1 MAYKSHEVMIKARIT
16 KANGPGDSY
25 ASATFM
31 IDEVVIQGV
40 EKNIT
45 TSPPAGLSAA
55 AAAIKT
61 VVSQITG
68 ES

>member
-1 MAYKSHEVMIKARIT
+1 MVKCRIT
-16 KANGPGDSY
+16 KATGSGDSY
-25 ASATFM
+25 ASATFT

-45 TSPPAGLSAA
+45 TSPPAGLAA
-55 AAAIKT
+55 AATALKT
-61 VVSQITG
+61 VVQQITG